1 MDSEFLTET
10 MFKKLIGGSV
20 ALLAVPV
27 AAATLKDNTP
37 KDPLKC
43 RPSELPIYPS
53 MDTEKSVNT
62 SPTSTESNSMIRS
75 SIEGGV
81 QVVREACCDCVNTL
95 KDKKKPID
103 EFVNTGVGHSQCKWT
118 RFEIGL
124 DQNLN
129 FLSRYFRQLF
139 SII

>member
-1 MDSEFLTET
+1 MDFKFLTET
-10 MFKKLIGGSV
+10 MFKKLIGGSIG
-20 ALLAVPV
+20 LLAVPV

-37 KDPLKC
+37 KDTLKC

-53 MDTEKSVNT
+53 LDTEKNVKS
-62 SPTSTESNSMIRS
+62 SPTPTESNSMIRS

-103 EFVNTGVGHSQCKWT
+103 DFVNTGAAHSQCK
-118 RFEIGL
+118 
-124 DQNLN
+124 
-129 FLSRYFRQLF
+129 
-139 SII
+139 